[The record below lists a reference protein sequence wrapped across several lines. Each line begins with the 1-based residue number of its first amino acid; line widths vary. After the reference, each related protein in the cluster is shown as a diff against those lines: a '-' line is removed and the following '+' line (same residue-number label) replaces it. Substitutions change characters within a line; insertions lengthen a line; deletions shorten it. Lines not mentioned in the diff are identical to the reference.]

1 MRGCI
6 RSGAPFVLGALLFA
20 APTAARAE
28 NASDADEIA
37 PNFVAHGFVSQ
48 GAILST
54 GNNYLAKS
62 KRGSLEFSDL
72 GVNFT
77 SQPTDRLRIGLQL
90 FSRDLGPTGN
100 YSTKADWY
108 YLDYRLRDWFG
119 IRAGR
124 VKVPLGFFNDNSD
137 VDAAHVPILLPQSI
151 YPIAD
156 RDFLLAQTG
165 VEVYGYVDLRRGGAL
180 EYRAYA
186 GTIYLPLASLP
197 GASEIDVPYLVGG
210 RVIWETPAPGLRI
223 AASGQALRLN
233 VKLPLP
239 GTGTMPMATP
249 AALGF
254 DVQIGVASIEYVH
267 RDLTLVGEL
276 SEWRVDL
283 DAATVALSPTSKKVT
298 VSERAYLLGHYHV
311 NRWFWP
317 GAYYSVLF
325 PDEAKATFTG
335 ASQDMQHDVA
345 GTLRFDINARWLVK
359 LEGHW
364 MHGTADVDRALNG
377 NAMLGTLTRDWA
389 VFLAKTTAYF

>member
-1 MRGCI
+1 MLAT
-6 RSGAPFVLGALLFA
+6 SA
-20 APTAARAE
+20 TARA
-28 NASDADEIA
+28 ADDEIA
-37 PNFVAHGFVSQ
+37 SNIAAHGFVSQ

-77 SQPTDRLRIGLQL
+77 SQPTDRLRVGLQL

-108 YLDYRLRDWFG
+108 YLDYRLRDWLG

-137 VDAAHVPILLPQSI
+137 VDAAHVPILLPQSL

-165 VEVYGYVDLRRGGAL
+165 VEVYGFVDLHGGGAL

-186 GTIYLPLASLP
+186 GTIYIALANIP
-197 GASEIDVPYLVGG
+197 GATEIDVPYLVGG
-210 RVIWETPAPGLRI
+210 RVIWETPVPGLRV
-223 AASGQALRLN
+223 AASGQALRVNLKYP
-233 VKLPLP
+233 VPA
-239 GTGTMPMATP
+239 TATMPMATS
-249 AALGF
+249 ATLGL
-254 DVQIGVASIEYVH
+254 DVQLGVASVEYVH
-267 RDLTLVGEL
+267 RDLTLVAEL
-276 SEWRVDL
+276 SEWRIDL
-283 DAATVALSPTSKKVT
+283 DAATLALSPPGTKKVT
-298 VSERAYLLGHYHV
+298 VSERAYLLVHDHV

-345 GTLRFDINARWLVK
+345 GTLRFDINAHWLVK

-364 MHGTADVDRALNG
+364 MHGTAGADATLNG
-377 NAMLGTLTRDWA
+377 NAPVGMLTRDWA